1 MTPLHRRQ
9 AGFTLIEVMIVLAIT
24 LLIAALTYQITR
36 ASWRLYETQTHVTE
50 RGFSG
55 VRALDDMAVEIAR
68 AGYGLGDAG
77 PVFLGT
83 LDGTRSFDAIT
94 LRSNPEGI
102 VGVLEEDL
110 ADPEQ
115 FVAVDGAALFAEG
128 DEVLLVDDEPNKL
141 ERAQV
146 TGARPHALRIRS
158 HDTPERRFKRAPWSP
173 ERTRI
178 LKVRE
183 VGFYLTRDRTGAT
196 AVARKAPGQA
206 EQILAR
212 YVEELQFEYFPA
224 SRGPNDPRSL
234 LVRRPQTSPDGVRI
248 TLRLRPNPALPP
260 VVVPP
265 RIVLVSR
272 EPHWAPIPFDVQGYH
287 AAGLAA
293 VIGQDPVSG
302 AKTVRMHAWPD
313 THPIW

>member
-1 MTPLHRRQ
+1 MDTLRRRQ
-9 AGFTLIEVMIVLAIT
+9 AGFTLIEVTIVVAIT
-24 LLIAALTYQITR
+24 LLIAALVYKVTRVSWLLYQ
-36 ASWRLYETQTHVTE
+36 TQTHVTE

-68 AGYGLGDAG
+68 AGYGLGDAA

-94 LRSNPEGI
+94 VRSNPEGI

-110 ADPEQ
+110 TDPEE

-146 TGARPHALRIRS
+146 TGARPLALRLRS
-158 HDTPERRFKRAPWSP
+158 HDTPGRRFKRPWSSP
-173 ERTRI
+173 LTRV

-183 VGFYLTRDRTGAT
+183 VGFYLTRDRTGVLAL
-196 AVARKAPGQA
+196 ARKAPGQS
-206 EQILAR
+206 EQILVR
-212 YVEELQFEYFPA
+212 YVEELQFDYLQAPLEP
-224 SRGPNDPRSL
+224 RDPRSL
-234 LVRRPQTSPDGVRI
+234 LRRWTRSTANGVRI

-260 VVVPP
+260 VTVPP
-265 RIVLVSR
+265 RTVLVSH
-272 EPHWAPIPFDVQGYH
+272 EPQWASIPFDPAGNH
-287 AAGLAA
+287 AIGLAG
-293 VIGQDPVSG
+293 VIGQDPASG
-302 AKTVRMHAWPD
+302 AKTVRMHAWHD
-313 THPIW
+313 TTPVF

>member
-1 MTPLHRRQ
+1 
-9 AGFTLIEVMIVLAIT
+9 
-24 LLIAALTYQITR
+24 
-36 ASWRLYETQTHVTE
+36 VTE

-83 LDGTRSFDAIT
+83 LDGTRAEGAIT

-110 ADPEQ
+110 TDPEQ

-128 DEVLLVDDEPNKL
+128 DEVLLVDEEPNKL

-146 TGARPHALRIRS
+146 TGARPQALRLRS
-158 HDTPERRFKRAPWSP
+158 HDTPDRGFKRPPWSS
-173 ERTRI
+173 RSTRV

-183 VGFYLTRDRTGAT
+183 VGFYLTRDRTGVS
-196 AVARKAPGQA
+196 AVARKAPGQS

-212 YVEELQFEYFPA
+212 YVEELQFDYVAAPLEP
-224 SRGPNDPRSL
+224 SDPRRL
-234 LVRRPQTSPDGVRI
+234 LRRWTRSTANGVRI

-260 VVVPP
+260 VMVPP
-265 RIVLVSR
+265 RTVLVSH
-272 EPHWAPIPFDVQGYH
+272 EPQWASIPFDPAGNH
-287 AAGLAA
+287 AIGLAG
-293 VIGQDPVSG
+293 VIGQDPASG
-302 AKTVRMHAWPD
+302 AKTVRIHAWQD
-313 THPIW
+313 TTPVF

>member
-1 MTPLHRRQ
+1 MAPIRRRQ
-9 AGFTLIEVMIVLAIT
+9 AGFTLVEVMIVLAIT
-24 LLIAALTYQITR
+24 LLIAALVYKATR
-36 ASWRLYETQTHVTE
+36 ASWLLYQTQTHVTE

-83 LDGTRSFDAIT
+83 LDGTRAIDAIT

-102 VGVLEEDL
+102 VGELEEDL
-110 ADPEQ
+110 TDPEQ

-128 DEVLLVDDEPNKL
+128 DEVLLADDEPNKL

-146 TGARPHALRIRS
+146 TGARPNVLRLRS
-158 HDTPERRFKRAPWSP
+158 HDTPTRGFKRPPWSAR
-173 ERTRI
+173 RTRV

-183 VGFYLTRDRTGAT
+183 VGFYLTTDRTGVP
-196 AVARKAPGQA
+196 AVARKAPGQS
-206 EQILAR
+206 EQILVR
-212 YVEELQFEYFPA
+212 YVEALQFEYLS
-224 SRGPNDPRSL
+224 SRGLADPRSL
-234 LVRRPQTSPDGVRI
+234 LVRRPQTTPDGVRI

-265 RIVLVSR
+265 RTVLVSR
-272 EPHWAPIPFDVQGYH
+272 EPHWATIPFDVQGYH
-287 AAGLAA
+287 SIGLAG

-302 AKTVRMHAWPD
+302 AKTVRMHAWHD
-313 THPIW
+313 TTPVF